1 MSKSGRDKAVANDVS
16 LAERVMTGHLRG
28 KEANGRPREHGML
41 HYDRE
46 YLPIMW
52 YYLSSI
58 LLALFDKYNP
68 CILAVL
74 LTSRAHL
81 ESFMHEYLMEP
92 LMMGEMLC
100 SAEQIALKLA
110 VVSQSVQV
118 SNYYHIWHAMGFP

>member
-1 MSKSGRDKAVANDVS
+1 
-16 LAERVMTGHLRG
+16 MTGNICPSCGTTL
-28 KEANGRPREHGML
+28 APSC
-41 HYDRE
+41 
-46 YLPIMW
+46 P
-52 YYLSSI
+52 
-58 LLALFDKYNP
+58 ALFDKYNP

-81 ESFMHEYLMEP
+81 ESFMHEYLIEL